1 MPANAVRRDMDRRR
15 RIKLWVKCRRQAI
28 RAGISTWL
36 ARHGGTPEPRGQPLT
51 EPPRTILVSR
61 VNKRLGNTLFVT
73 PLVRSLADTFP
84 GASIDLLIMD
94 PAHRRLLAGLPGV
107 REIICVP
114 RTPAAWLGF
123 TNRLRRQHY
132 DLAIDPSVNAVSNRI
147 GISLCRTRHKLG
159 FSGPEQWVRLTHAT
173 PVPEH
178 EPHQARQAV
187 HLLRV
192 GIPGIDAAIHEY
204 LEVRPG
210 RAAMEAARERLAAV
224 RNPAGGL
231 EIGFFANATG
241 EKRLPASWW
250 REWAEALQAG
260 VERPRLLQIVP
271 PGEDTGLLPSITA
284 VSFEELD
291 QLAAFISL
299 LDLFVAADSGPMHLA
314 AASGT
319 PTVGLFRATSQADY
333 APLGRHCLA
342 LSVHSAAPSEVAE
355 RTLRHLRSLAAA

>member
-1 MPANAVRRDMDRRR
+1 MDAVKRDMDRRR
-15 RIKLWVKCRRQAI
+15 RFKLWVKYRRHAI

-36 ARHGGTPEPRGQPLT
+36 ARHGGTLEPCGQPLA

-73 PLVRSLADTFP
+73 PLIRSLADTFP
-84 GASIDLLIMD
+84 GASIDVLIMD

-114 RTPAAWLGF
+114 RSPAAWPGF
-123 TNRLRRQHY
+123 ARRLRQRHY

-147 GISLCRTRHKLG
+147 GISLCRARYKLG
-159 FSGPEQWVRLTHAT
+159 FAGPEQWVRLTHAVS
-173 PVPEH
+173 VPED

-187 HLLRV
+187 YLLHA
-192 GIPGIDAAIHEY
+192 GIPGINATAHQWLELRPPPAA
-204 LEVRPG
+204 VD
-210 RAAMEAARERLAAV
+210 AARERLAAG
-224 RNPAGGL
+224 RNRPGSGP

-241 EKRLPASWW
+241 EKRLAASWW
-250 REWAEALQAG
+250 REWAEAIQSSS
-260 VERPRLLQIVP
+260 ERPRLLQIVP
-271 PGEDTGLLPSITA
+271 PGETTGLLPGITTI
-284 VSFEELD
+284 SFEELD
-291 QLAAFISL
+291 RLAAFVSL

-319 PTVGLFRATSQADY
+319 PTIGLFRATNPADY

-342 LSVHSAAPSEVAE
+342 LSVHSRSASDVAE
-355 RTLRHLRSLAAA
+355 CTLRHLRSLAAA